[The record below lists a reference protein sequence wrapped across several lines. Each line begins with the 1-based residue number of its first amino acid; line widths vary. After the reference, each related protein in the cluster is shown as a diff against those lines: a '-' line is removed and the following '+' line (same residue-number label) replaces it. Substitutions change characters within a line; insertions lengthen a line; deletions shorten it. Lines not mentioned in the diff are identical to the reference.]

1 VQEGTPQRV
10 SQSEPPSD
18 SFHRIHSYN
27 GADTVFPAKAE
38 KTRSP
43 YPATYYH
50 TLQRKE
56 KLFLRKYIDRRGIYV
71 YDLSRKEG
79 ERMTISAD
87 LLRGYTDTIIMRQ
100 LAAGDGY
107 GYGISRAV
115 AEKSDGM
122 VLLKE
127 ATLYTAFRRM
137 EENGLIRSYW
147 GDENTGARRRYYSL
161 TEPGKT
167 KLAEE
172 KTAWE
177 ETRRVMDTLLG

>member
-1 VQEGTPQRV
+1 
-10 SQSEPPSD
+10 
-18 SFHRIHSYN
+18 
-27 GADTVFPAKAE
+27 
-38 KTRSP
+38 
-43 YPATYYH
+43 
-50 TLQRKE
+50 
-56 KLFLRKYIDRRGIYV
+56 
-71 YDLSRKEG
+71 
-79 ERMTISAD
+79 MTISAD

-161 TEPGKT
+161 TEPGKA

-177 ETRRVMDTLLG
+177 ETRRVMDNLINE

>member
-1 VQEGTPQRV
+1 
-10 SQSEPPSD
+10 
-18 SFHRIHSYN
+18 
-27 GADTVFPAKAE
+27 
-38 KTRSP
+38 
-43 YPATYYH
+43 
-50 TLQRKE
+50 
-56 KLFLRKYIDRRGIYV
+56 
-71 YDLSRKEG
+71 
-79 ERMTISAD
+79 MTISAD

-161 TEPGKT
+161 TEPGKN

>member
-1 VQEGTPQRV
+1 M
-10 SQSEPPSD
+10 
-18 SFHRIHSYN
+18 
-27 GADTVFPAKAE
+27 K
-38 KTRSP
+38 
-43 YPATYYH
+43 
-50 TLQRKE
+50 
-56 KLFLRKYIDRRGIYV
+56 
-71 YDLSRKEG
+71 
-79 ERMTISAD
+79 ISAD

-115 AEKSDGM
+115 AEKSEGM
-122 VLLKE
+122 VQLKE

-161 TEPGKT
+161 TEPGRN

-177 ETRRVMDTLLG
+177 ETRRVMDNLINE